1 MIISI
6 VTIFPG
12 MFEGVLGESI
22 LKRAQGKELVTFN
35 LVDLRDFTEDKHK
48 SVDDY
53 SYGGG
58 CGMVMKPAPFFKAV
72 EYLQEKIA
80 GESHV
85 VLMSPRGT
93 PFTQKKAACLT
104 SRNHLILLCGHY
116 EGIDER
122 VKEHLATEE
131 ISVGDYV
138 LTGGEIPAMVVADAV
153 TRLIPG
159 VLSEEAV
166 ADESFSAGLLEY
178 PQYTRPQDFRGL
190 KVPEILLSGDHKKI
204 EEWRR
209 QEAYQQTLNKRPD
222 LF

>member
-166 ADESFSAGLLEY
+166 TDESFSAGLLEY
-178 PQYTRPQDFRGL
+178 PQYTRPQDFRGF
-190 KVPEILLSGDHKKI
+190 KVPEVLLSGNHKKI

-209 QEAYQQTLNKRPD
+209 QEAYRQTLNKRPD

>member
-22 LKRAQGKELVTFN
+22 LKRAQGKELVIFN
-35 LVDLRDFTEDKHK
+35 LVNLRDFTDDKHK

-53 SYGGG
+53 PYGGG

-72 EYLQEKIA
+72 EYLQEKVS
-80 GESHV
+80 GESHI

-93 PFTQKKAACLT
+93 PFTQKKAAYLT
-104 SRNHLILLCGHY
+104 NKNHLILLCGHY

-122 VKEHLATEE
+122 VKEYLATEE
-131 ISVGDYV
+131 ISIGDYV

-153 TRLIPG
+153 TRLLPG
-159 VLSEEAV
+159 VLSAEAV
-166 ADESFSAGLLEY
+166 ADESFSDGLLEY
-178 PQYTRPQDFRGL
+178 PQYTRPQDFRGF

-204 EEWRR
+204 AEWRH
-209 QEAYQQTLNKRPD
+209 QKAYQQTLNKRPD